1 MTKIKNFYPDS
12 PTITNKEI
20 AAVQDL
26 LVSKGVL
33 VEHTRLQKIKEGEY
47 KLLVASAKKGDGQVY
62 EGDGIKVSTVYGDHA
77 AEMTKIA
84 ENIRHAQKAALNET
98 EEKMMGEYATSFET
112 GSLEAH
118 KESQKYWIKDIGPK
132 VCFTIMN

>member
-1 MTKIKNFYPDS
+1 M
-12 PTITNKEI
+12 
-20 AAVQDL
+20 
-26 LVSKGVL
+26 
-33 VEHTRLQKIKEGEY
+33 
-47 KLLVASAKKGDGQVY
+47 Y
-62 EGDGIKVSTVYGDHA
+62 EGDGIKVTTVYGDYA

-84 ENIRHAQKAALNET
+84 ENVRHAQKAALNET

-132 VCFTIMN
+132 VRLSVI